1 MVCTNIKEAILNL
14 GVCYFQA
21 NQAKGQSPAM
31 LRTLALLSAL
41 LCFSLAQDRNLLAR
55 FENFLQLSTSPAY
68 DLYWNATG
76 TTITFAVSV
85 ETEGWVG
92 FGISSNGLMS
102 DSDVVMGSV
111 NDTTGD
117 ANFSVSIYVS

>member
-41 LCFSLAQDRNLLAR
+41 LCFSLAQDPDLLAR
-55 FENFLQLSTSPAY
+55 FGNFRQLSASPRY
-68 DLYWNATG
+68 DLYWNAND
-76 TTITFAVSV
+76 TTIVFAVRV

-92 FGISSNGLMS
+92 FGISPNGLMIG
-102 DSDVVMGSV
+102 SDVVMGFV
-111 NDTTGD
+111 DDTTGD
-117 ANFSVSIYVS
+117 ANFTVSIYVS